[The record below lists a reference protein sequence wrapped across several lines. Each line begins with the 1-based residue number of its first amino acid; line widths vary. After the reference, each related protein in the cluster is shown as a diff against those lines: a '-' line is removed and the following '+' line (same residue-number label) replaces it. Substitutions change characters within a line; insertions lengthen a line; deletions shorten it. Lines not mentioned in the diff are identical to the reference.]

1 MLLIADYVSLGHAIV
16 RHIEHRQRA
25 TIAEGDNRGRRR
37 LSFWE
42 RRFRSPR
49 GAPENGRSSFSR
61 TASRSS
67 PHRVAREGANPRARA
82 LGMDDVRR
90 NAHHDD
96 TSPTRS
102 EVRRRLCTLREA
114 STPFPFA
121 IRNATGLKNPGG
133 FSPHPPGDT
142 QPRDHATA
150 RAADNR
156 ARRAER
162 CPARLNRSAHHVH
175 STRAAFSAR
184 HHHPPPSRVFVP
196 FH

>member
-1 MLLIADYVSLGHAIV
+1 
-16 RHIEHRQRA
+16 
-25 TIAEGDNRGRRR
+25 
-37 LSFWE
+37 
-42 RRFRSPR
+42 
-49 GAPENGRSSFSR
+49 
-61 TASRSS
+61 
-67 PHRVAREGANPRARA
+67 
-82 LGMDDVRR
+82 MDDVRR

-162 CPARLNRSAHHVH
+162 CPARLNRSAHLTFIRRERLFPHIISSV
-175 STRAAFSAR
+175 AFSLSFPLRPSSPRVRATR
-184 HHHPPPSRVFVP
+184 SRTSRVLSSGGTESRGFTPRFAFARRALSRRHSSDGTDITVDELVTASRSASRETP
-196 FH
+196 AGYRDRP